1 MKCLYCERRLGFFRN
16 GKGAF
21 CSEQHEELYRNA
33 TQRRL
38 EAPYSPSAGVLE
50 NSPIQAEGQV
60 AQAPE
65 GQVAQAADLA
75 QLLKATQVESG
86 ASVETPAAEV
96 VITAHF
102 DEAVMAS
109 VENST
114 VAATSIEVPEA
125 AYQGPSAPRESS
137 QGPRAGSP
145 GEAPP
150 LSNASASPLPEPP
163 STISAATE
171 EDTDRRSEP
180 RIKDIK
186 ILKIAPLRQP
196 ERDMSCALVDTSGT
210 GIQFTSDA
218 DLRVGEIL
226 IAELPDQFV
235 LAEVRYSQA
244 KGERF
249 AIGAE
254 RVQSVSKDA
263 MAQAGSGLERAG
275 VLIEAL
281 CDRVRTGFADEP
293 GHDQDAPGGDQRQRA
308 LDRVA
313 RILEIWQKMQ
323 ANGISQA
330 EQRQAEQRQAEQA
343 QAEQPEPQAEP
354 AASGATQADSE
365 LETPADVRHSSGAGR
380 AFAAVGACLVLAG
393 LLTVCVLQ
401 FRSGQVSNHPGVAAA
416 IKPQA
421 KPAPDAKRQV
431 VAQQVRPQPATAPSV
446 QTPAPAQAPQTPPV
460 QQHAAIPAKA
470 APIAPQAPAPAI
482 VGLHRAQIRAL
493 QTTWV
498 GVSTDGKK
506 VFGAMI
512 TKGSTKDLEFSKFA
526 FLHAGNAAGI
536 EITLD
541 GTPVPMGTKPGL
553 RLVEL
558 NSTGF
563 RFLHWSND
571 DPPQP

>member
-1 MKCLYCERRLGFFRN
+1 MKCLYCECRLGFFRK

-50 NSPIQAEGQV
+50 NSPVQAEGQV
-60 AQAPE
+60 AQAE
-65 GQVAQAADLA
+65 DLA

-114 VAATSIEVPEA
+114 AAATSIELPEA
-125 AYQGPSAPRESS
+125 AYQAPSAPREPS
-137 QGPRAGSP
+137 QGPGAGGP
-145 GEAPP
+145 GKAPP
-150 LSNASASPLPEPP
+150 LSDAPLSNAMVSPLPEPP
-163 STISAATE
+163 STTVSATE
-171 EDTDRRSEP
+171 EDTDRRGEP

-218 DLRVGEIL
+218 DLLVGEIL

-281 CDRVRTGFADEP
+281 CNRVRTGFADEP
-293 GHDQDAPGGDQRQRA
+293 GNAPGEEHGVAGGDQRQRA
-308 LDRVA
+308 LERVA

-323 ANGISQA
+323 SGGISQSA
-330 EQRQAEQRQAEQA
+330 AADPAEQA
-343 QAEQPEPQAEP
+343 PSEPQPQAEP
-354 AASGATQADSE
+354 AASADAPLPDSE
-365 LETPADVRHSSGAGR
+365 LETPAEVRHSSGAGR

-401 FRSGQVSNHPGVAAA
+401 FRSGQGSNHAGAAA
-416 IKPQA
+416 TVKPQA
-421 KPAPDAKRQV
+421 KPAPDAKQQV
-431 VAQQVRPQPATAPSV
+431 VAEQVQPRPEIASPVQAAAPV
-446 QTPAPAQAPQTPPV
+446 QARPAPGV

-470 APIAPQAPAPAI
+470 APIASQAPAPAV
-482 VGLHRAQIRAL
+482 VGLHRAQIKAL

-506 VFGAMI
+506 VFGGMI
-512 TKGSTKDLEFSKFA
+512 TKGSTKDLEYSKFA

-536 EITLD
+536 EITMD
-541 GTPVPMGTKPGL
+541 GQPVPMGPKPGL

-558 NSTGF
+558 NSTGS
-563 RFLHWSND
+563 RILRWSND